1 MPDARHAVTP
11 AVAPGV
17 AVVGHG
23 SIDRLPELLREA
35 GARRVLLIHGRTSL
49 EASGA
54 ARVLPELERDVAL
67 RRWAEHQPNPTV
79 EDVTAGL
86 AVARAHAPDLIVGIG
101 GGSTLDTAKIVAAF
115 TAVDDGSDVGRV
127 ARRIEEQAAAA
138 TRDVGLM
145 LVPTTSGSGAQVT
158 HFATVYVGTTKHSV
172 AGAALLPDRIVLDPA
187 LAMSGSAHHR
197 AASGIDALAQA
208 IESLWAVGGD
218 ATSRADAVAAIRM
231 LLPALVR
238 FTHAPDDADAE
249 AMATGSQLAGVAIN
263 RSRTTVPHAL
273 SYALTQQVGLAHGH
287 AVAHTLPAVL
297 ARHLAADA
305 ADIVGIGVSEHRR
318 NMDRLLDTLD
328 VRDADEAVARVE
340 SIVRDLGLRD
350 PERSAHPAIVDRVDD
365 LARSIDPVRTGN
377 NPVAFTHDELRA
389 ILLEGTRDVTAPPA

>member
-1 MPDARHAVTP
+1 MSGPVSAATPAVTP
-11 AVAPGV
+11 GAT
-17 AVVGHG
+17 VVGHG
-23 SIDRLPELLREA
+23 AIGRLPELVREA
-35 GARRVLLIHGRTSL
+35 GARRVLLVHGRTSL

-67 RRWAEHQPNPTV
+67 RRWAEHQPNPSV
-79 EDVTAGL
+79 EDVAAGL
-86 AVARAHAPDLIVGIG
+86 AVAHAHAPDLIVGIG
-101 GGSTLDTAKIVAAF
+101 GGSTLDTAKLVAAL

-127 ARRIEEQAAAA
+127 ARRIVGQAAAA

-187 LAMSGSAHHR
+187 LAMSGSAHQR

-218 ATSRADAVAAIRM
+218 VTSRADAVAAVRW
-231 LLPALVR
+231 LLPAVVR
-238 FTHAPDDADAE
+238 FAHAPDDADAE
-249 AMATGSQLAGVAIN
+249 AMATGSQLAGIAIN

-297 ARHLAADA
+297 ARHLHAGADDVA
-305 ADIVGIGVSEHRR
+305 GIGVSEHRR
-318 NMDRLLDTLD
+318 NMDRLLDALD
-328 VRDADEAVARVE
+328 VRDADEAVVRIEAV
-340 SIVRDLGLRD
+340 VRDLGLRD
-350 PERSAHPAIVDRVDD
+350 PERSAHPVIVDQVDD
-365 LARSIDPVRTGN
+365 LARGIDPVRTGN
-377 NPVAFTHDELRA
+377 NPVAFTHHDLRA
-389 ILLEGTRDVTAPPA
+389 ILLEGAHDATTRPA